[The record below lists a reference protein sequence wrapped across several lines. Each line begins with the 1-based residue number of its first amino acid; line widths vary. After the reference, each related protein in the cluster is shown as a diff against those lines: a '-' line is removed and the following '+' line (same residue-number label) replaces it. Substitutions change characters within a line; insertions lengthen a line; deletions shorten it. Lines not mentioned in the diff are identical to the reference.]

1 MLSTIY
7 YKFIRKIITRKD
19 EQNQYSGG
27 FWPRLIRDTAADM
40 LKGYT
45 GRIAELGCG
54 EGIFLEKALRNNP
67 SATIYGIDSWDEIL
81 QKAKARLNNAPNAVF
96 IHSDARSSGVENSF
110 LDYVFCLNTIYNLNS
125 VEDIKS
131 LFTEVKRILKP
142 GGRFIFDIRNSLN
155 PIIALQ
161 YKFVKFYDPGIT
173 VPLRAYRI
181 GYIEQI
187 LNDSGFKTVDKVKIG
202 APKNMFVPAVIFVA
216 EKL

>member
-1 MLSTIY
+1 
-7 YKFIRKIITRKD
+7 
-19 EQNQYSGG
+19 
-27 FWPRLIRDTAADM
+27 M
-40 LKGYT
+40 LKGYG

-67 SATIYGIDSWDEIL
+67 SATIYGIDSWDDIL
-81 QKAKARLNNAPNAVF
+81 QKAKTRLNNAPNAVF

-110 LDYVFCLNTIYNLNS
+110 LDYIFCLNTIYNLAS
-125 VEDIKS
+125 IEDIKS

-155 PIIALQ
+155 PIM
-161 YKFVKFYDPGIT
+161 VKFYDPGIT

-187 LNDSGFKTVDKVKIG
+187 LNDSGFKTIDKIKIG
-202 APKNMFVPAVIFVA
+202 APKNMFAPAVIFVA
-216 EKL
+216 EKI